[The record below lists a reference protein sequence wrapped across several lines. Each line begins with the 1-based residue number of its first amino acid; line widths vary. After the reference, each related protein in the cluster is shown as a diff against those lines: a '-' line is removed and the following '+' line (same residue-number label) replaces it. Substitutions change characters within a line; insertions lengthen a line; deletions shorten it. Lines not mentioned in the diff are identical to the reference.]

1 MGRHKKSRVKSGKST
16 STLKLPPAGQI
27 CQRHEDIS
35 SSSIAVIDNCG
46 PPFLFC
52 LPATMVPR
60 AASARVGQ
68 RTLQWLARCNNRRC
82 LATAAS
88 GSFSYQTGDAGGV
101 KFASRDLPGPTT
113 HLAVVAKAGT
123 RYQPLP
129 GFSEGLEKFSFKVC
143 LSLH

>member
-1 MGRHKKSRVKSGKST
+1 MITRVAFSCRGHCVLQRQT
-16 STLKLPPAGQI
+16 SL
-27 CQRHEDIS
+27 
-35 SSSIAVIDNCG
+35 
-46 PPFLFC
+46 
-52 LPATMVPR
+52 
-60 AASARVGQ
+60 
-68 RTLQWLARCNNRRC
+68 NNRRC

-88 GSFSYQTGDAGGV
+88 GSFLYETGDAKGV

-143 LSLH
+143 LSFDLKPSRISSTYIDSWMTCRADCLFGIMTEHAKAVCFEDHKRD

>member
-1 MGRHKKSRVKSGKST
+1 MLPKVAVGRNWQRV
-16 STLKLPPAGQI
+16 I
-27 CQRHEDIS
+27 QRQTRPNS
-35 SSSIAVIDNCG
+35 K
-46 PPFLFC
+46 
-52 LPATMVPR
+52 
-60 AASARVGQ
+60 
-68 RTLQWLARCNNRRC
+68 RC

-88 GSFSYQTGDAGGV
+88 GSFSYETGDAGGV

-143 LSLH
+143 FFFPGLN